1 MNKSLPAVEAA
12 LACMHASCNA
22 VRYRHFVVGQGKA
35 RTTIDCTP
43 KRKFRGTAR
52 RTLTAVIF
60 LRFYK
65 ATQRIAIAVGSSE
78 MCFFL
83 GNLHVPGAGDTPV
96 TRAAVADSSLMN
108 RVHAA
113 STIPTCTDENDA
125 WERTADARFALLMLY
140 YIFSDVFTITFTV
153 HPTGWYTFVP

>member
-1 MNKSLPAVEAA
+1 MRAATQFDTVILLLVRGKREQQLIVHQRENLEA
-12 LACMHASCNA
+12 LQRC
-22 VRYRHFVVGQGKA
+22 
-35 RTTIDCTP
+35 
-43 KRKFRGTAR
+43 
-52 RTLTAVIF
+52 TLTAAIF

-96 TRAAVADSSLMN
+96 TRAAVADSSLVN
-108 RVHAA
+108 HVHAA

-125 WERTADARFALLMLY
+125 WERTADARFALLMLS
-140 YIFSDVFTITFTV
+140 FS
-153 HPTGWYTFVP
+153 H